1 MLPTRLIIIA
11 VSTVLFAIG
20 TPAVSKADS
29 DEARAAKQAE
39 LDRACEA
46 AREEKLAPLRR
57 QFVEE
62 CIAEKQFDTREECK
76 AFYADYGSATGTR
89 APLFYDLPPCVKA
102 FEYAK
107 SERAGG

>member
-1 MLPTRLIIIA
+1 MLPTKLIIIA
-11 VSTVLFAIG
+11 ISIALFATG
-20 TPAVSKADS
+20 ASADTFADS

-39 LDRACEA
+39 LDHACEA

-62 CIAEKQFDTREECK
+62 CVVEKQFDTREECK
-76 AFYADYGSATGTR
+76 VFYADYGSATGSR

>member
-1 MLPTRLIIIA
+1 MLTTRLIA
-11 VSTVLFAIG
+11 ATLVGFMALAASVDGQAT
-20 TPAVSKADS
+20 S
-29 DEARAAKQAE
+29 DEERAAKQAE

-46 AREEKLAPLRR
+46 AREKRLGPLRR

-62 CIAEKQFDTREECK
+62 CVAEKQFDTREECESY
-76 AFYADYGSATGTR
+76 YADYGAATGSR